1 MRLKFSIL
9 ISILV
14 FAFAFSQS
22 KEVLRVV
29 ENINQYSE
37 AIDKEPKVTE
47 YKFEVKGKDKTILY
61 QYSKKGNEIVKI
73 SREWNEDKDNYT
85 NTFTD
90 YFLLKDGQRVYATQN
105 IVYTNKS
112 DAEDMGGWKCFFWIN
127 KSKVINMTSLGHGKT
142 ELDDWDYELEL
153 KDNFNY
159 MLKTVKEFDKNP
171 LAKIK

>member
-1 MRLKFSIL
+1 MRLKLSIL

-14 FAFAFSQS
+14 FGFAFSQS
-22 KEVLRVV
+22 KEVLAVV

-37 AIDKEPKVTE
+37 AIDKDPKVIE
-47 YKFEVKGKDKTILY
+47 YKFEVKGKVKTILY
-61 QYSKKGNEIVKI
+61 QYSKKGNEIIKI

-90 YFLLKDGQRVYATQN
+90 YFLLKDGQSFYATQN

-112 DAEDMGGWKCFFWIN
+112 DAEDMGGWKCIFWIN

-159 MLKTVKEFDKNP
+159 MLKTVKEFDKNR